1 MDDETKRPEDDLNQ
15 PSPSRETQSAPQEE
29 PQEKKDSVK
38 SDLYFWV
45 QTLSVSLILLVI
57 VFTFIGRLTRVDGT
71 SMVPTLH
78 HNDLMLVQSI
88 GYEPKPGD
96 VVVLRKAQFME
107 AQVVKRVIAVGG
119 QHVQVDYNTHLVYV
133 DGVPL
138 NEPYINEIMED
149 PRHADLSVLD
159 VTVPDGSI
167 YVLGDN
173 RNNSSDSR
181 HVRLGTVD
189 TRYVLGRVVC
199 VLFPFSDFGLVE

>member
-1 MDDETKRPEDDLNQ
+1 MDDETKRPEDDLIQ
-15 PSPSRETQSAPQEE
+15 PTPSQEA
-29 PQEKKDSVK
+29 PQEKKESLK

-45 QTLSVSLILLVI
+45 QTLSLSLVLLVV
-57 VFTFIGRLTRVDGT
+57 VFTFVGRLTRVEGT

-88 GYEPKPGD
+88 GYEPRPGD
-96 VVVLRKAQFME
+96 VVVLRKNQFME
-107 AQVVKRVIAVGG
+107 SQVVKRVIAVGG
-119 QHVQVDYNTHLVYV
+119 QHVRVDYDTHLVYV

-159 VTVPDGSI
+159 VTVPEGSI

-189 TRYVLGRVVC
+189 TRYVLGRVLWVI
-199 VLFPFSDFGLVE
+199 FPFSDFGPVD

>member
-1 MDDETKRPEDDLNQ
+1 MDDEIKRPEDLT
-15 PSPSRETQSAPQEE
+15 PSTPSQEEQGAPQEDPE
-29 PQEKKDSVK
+29 EKKESLK

-45 QTLSVSLILLVI
+45 QPLSLSLVLLVV
-57 VFTFIGRLTRVDGT
+57 VFTFVGRLTRVEGT

-78 HNDLMLVQSI
+78 NNDLMLVQSI
-88 GYEPKPGD
+88 GYEPQPGD
-96 VVVLRKAQFME
+96 VVVLRKTQFME

-119 QHVQVDYNTHLVYV
+119 QHVRVDYDTHLVYV

-138 NEPYINEIMED
+138 NEPYIKEIMED

-159 VTVPDGSI
+159 VTVPEGSI

-181 HVRLGTVD
+181 NIRLGTVD
-189 TRYVLGRVVC
+189 TRYVLGRVLWVI
-199 VLFPFSDFGLVE
+199 FPFSSFGPVE

>member
-1 MDDETKRPEDDLNQ
+1 MDDETKRPEDDLIQ
-15 PSPSRETQSAPQEE
+15 PTPSQEA
-29 PQEKKDSVK
+29 PQEKKESLK
-38 SDLYFWV
+38 LDLYFWV
-45 QTLSVSLILLVI
+45 QTLSLSLVLLVV
-57 VFTFIGRLTRVDGT
+57 VFTFVGRLTRVEGT

-88 GYEPKPGD
+88 GYEPRPGD
-96 VVVLRKAQFME
+96 VVVLRKNQFME
-107 AQVVKRVIAVGG
+107 SQVVKRVIAVGG
-119 QHVQVDYNTHLVYV
+119 QHVRVDYDTHLVYV

-159 VTVPDGSI
+159 VTVPEGSI

-189 TRYVLGRVVC
+189 TRYVLGRVLWVI
-199 VLFPFSDFGLVE
+199 FPFSDFGPVD